1 MKTGFLGGQGLA
13 VPSVGLGCMGMSQGY
28 GQADDKESLATL
40 SRAIELGVTFW
51 DTAQSYGAGHNERL
65 LSEALRQ
72 HRDEVTLA
80 TKFGIVR
87 DENGT
92 RLEARPERVRS
103 YCEASLARLRTDH
116 IDLYYLHR
124 VDPQV
129 PVEETVGAMADLV
142 DRGLVRYLG
151 ISECD
156 AGQLERAAA
165 VHPLSAL
172 QLEWSLWWREPEDD
186 VIPAARRL
194 GIGLVA
200 FSPLGRGFLAGRVS
214 PGDLADG
221 DFRRRDARFRGSS
234 LARNEQVAARL
245 RDLAGELGATPAQLA
260 LAWLLSQGHD
270 VVAIPGTRHA
280 ARLAENAAAA
290 DFRLSGS
297 VLERL
302 ETIAPRTAWA
312 GDRDAFAAHR
322 TSRADA
328 VGGPR
333 TAGPIP

>member
-1 MKTGFLGGQGLA
+1 MKTTSLGGEGLL
-13 VPSVGLGCMGMSQGY
+13 VSSVGLGCMGMSQGY
-28 GQADDKESLATL
+28 GQADDNESLTTL
-40 SRAIELGVTFW
+40 YRAIEMGVTFW
-51 DTAQSYGAGHNERL
+51 DTAQSYGTGHNERL
-65 LSEALRQ
+65 LAKALRH
-72 HRDEVTLA
+72 HRDKVTLA

-87 DENGT
+87 DGNGA

-103 YCEASLARLRTDH
+103 YCEASLARLGTDH

-129 PVEETVGAMADLV
+129 PVEETVGAMTELV
-142 DRGLVRYLG
+142 DRGMVRYLG

-165 VHPLSAL
+165 VHPLSAV

-200 FSPLGRGFLAGRVS
+200 FSPLGRGFLAGRVN

-221 DFRRRDARFRGSS
+221 DFRHRDARFQGAN
-234 LARNEQVAARL
+234 LDRNVMVAGQV
-245 RDLAGELGATPAQLA
+245 RDLAAELGATPAQLA
-260 LAWLLSQGHD
+260 LAWLLSQGDD
-270 VVAIPGTRHA
+270 VVAIPGTKHVP
-280 ARLAENAAAA
+280 RLAENAAAA
-290 DFRLSGS
+290 DLRLSPSG
-297 VLERL
+297 LERL
-302 ETIAPRTAWA
+302 ETIAPRAAWA

-322 TSRADA
+322 TIRAGSREPA
-328 VGGPR
+328 
-333 TAGPIP
+333 